1 MNRHAVMDETFFIPQ
16 LREPYHADNRHGV
29 SKRFSSS
36 MNFAAASCGVSEVM
50 ELVFVELLVL
60 SLCSLILAV
69 LLDDIF
75 VAMLADRADQ

>member
-1 MNRHAVMDETFFIPQ
+1 
-16 LREPYHADNRHGV
+16 
-29 SKRFSSS
+29 